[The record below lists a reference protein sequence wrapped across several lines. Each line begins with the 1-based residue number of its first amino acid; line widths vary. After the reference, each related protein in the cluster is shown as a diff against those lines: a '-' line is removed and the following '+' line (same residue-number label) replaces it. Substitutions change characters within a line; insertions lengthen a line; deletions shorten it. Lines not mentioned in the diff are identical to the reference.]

1 MERGLDRNRHQP
13 WSRRSRS
20 IVKKGSQRAMLCPCG
35 NPKILALGLCP
46 TCYTLKRQDDEYYGG
61 MREAVLDRDERRCR
75 TCPNLKRQKLA
86 VHHRVPGVSKLEL
99 MITLCLGCHAK
110 VTRTQFLQD
119 DWPELLR
126 TLWREQHPAGH
137 EQITLNFKSAI
148 PLLLS
153 EPLFNDD
160 ELFSLVGGGKA
171 ST

>member
-1 MERGLDRNRHQP
+1 MG
-13 WSRRSRS
+13 WRSREDITPEGDALPVRKS
-20 IVKKGSQRAMLCPCG
+20 E
-35 NPKILALGLCP
+35 ILALGLCP

-61 MREAVLDRDERRCR
+61 LREAVLDRDERRCR

-126 TLWREQHPAGH
+126 ILWREQHPAGH
-137 EQITLNFKSAI
+137 EQPTLNFRSAI
-148 PLLLS
+148 PLLLT
-153 EPLFNDD
+153 EPLFND
-160 ELFSLVGGGKA
+160 EEICRLVGGKT
-171 ST
+171 SR